1 MITEFIRP
9 GHVIR
14 AAELLSQILTDDK
27 MPADARMDQY
37 FKVHKEMGKRDRGV
51 VAELTYG
58 VLRHCRMI
66 DARLGAMSE
75 GWPGY
80 QRRVGALLMIQQGVS
95 MRGLEKYMDEAMAKE
110 VAEALRAT
118 PATSLPNAVRYSIP
132 DVVWQAWEAQWGE
145 VETIKLAQSLLSAAP
160 ADIRVNRLK
169 ATLEQVQASLSAA
182 GFELTPV
189 EGVANA
195 LRQMDRVPLFR
206 TDAFQQG
213 WFEMQDAGSQVI
225 GALLPVA
232 SGQKV
237 VDFCAGAGGKTLQ
250 LAVSMQNKG
259 SLIACDVS
267 EARLNRMRPRLAR
280 AGVDNVR
287 IMPLVSEADAR
298 LKKLRGSQDAVL
310 VDAPCSGSG
319 TWRRS
324 PDMKWRDMELTV
336 LNATQLSVLTS
347 AAKLVREGGYLVYA
361 TCSLMQCEN
370 EAVVDAF
377 LAQHPDYVRLPA
389 QARLVEAG
397 YVLPDSA
404 FTELG
409 AVQLRPD
416 LHGMDGFYAVLL
428 QRQVQS

>member
-1 MITEFIRP
+1 MITDLIRP

-37 FKVHKEMGKRDRGV
+37 FKAHKEMGKRDRGV

-66 DARLGAMSE
+66 DARLGEMSE

-80 QRRVGALLMIQQGVS
+80 QRRVGALLMIQQCVS
-95 MRGLEKYMDEAMAKE
+95 MRGLEKYMDETMTKE

-132 DVVWQAWEAQWGE
+132 DLVWQAWVEHWGE
-145 VETIKLAQSLLSAAP
+145 AETIKLAQSLLSAAP
-160 ADIRVNRLK
+160 ADIRVNSLK
-169 ATLEQVQASLSAA
+169 ATSAQVQQSLADA
-182 GFELTPV
+182 GFELAPID
-189 EGVANA
+189 GINNA
-195 LRQMDRVPLFR
+195 LRQAGRSPLFR

-250 LAVSMQNKG
+250 LAAAMQNKG

-287 IMPLVSEADAR
+287 IMPLASETDAR

-324 PDMKWRDMELTV
+324 PDMKWRNMELTA
-336 LNATQLSVLTS
+336 LNVTQLSVLTS
-347 AAKLVREGGYLVYA
+347 AAKLVREEGYLVYA
-361 TCSLMQCEN
+361 TCSLMPSEN
-370 EAVVDAF
+370 EAVVEAF
-377 LAQHPDYVRLPA
+377 LAQHPAYVRLSA
-389 QARLVEAG
+389 QSRLAEAG
-397 YVLPDSA
+397 FHLSDTA
-404 FTELG
+404 FTDQG
-409 AVQLRPD
+409 ALQLRPD

-428 QRQVQS
+428 QRQMQG

>member
-1 MITEFIRP
+1 MITELIRP

-37 FKVHKEMGKRDRGV
+37 FKAHKEMGKRDRGV

-66 DARLGAMSE
+66 DARLGEMSE

-95 MRGLEKYMDEAMAKE
+95 MRGLEKYMDETMAKE

-118 PATSLPNAVRYSIP
+118 PATTLPNAVRYSIP

-145 VETIKLAQSLLSAAP
+145 AETIKLAQSLLSAAP

-169 ATLEQVQASLSAA
+169 ATPEQVQASLAEA
-182 GFELTPV
+182 GFELTSV
-189 EGVANA
+189 EGVVNA
-195 LRQMDRVPLFR
+195 LRQAGRSPLFR

-250 LAVSMQNKG
+250 LAAVMQNKG

-287 IMPLVSEADAR
+287 IMPLSSETDAR
-298 LKKLRGSQDAVL
+298 LKKLRASQDAVL

-324 PDMKWRDMELTV
+324 PDMKWRNMELAA

-347 AAKLVREGGYLVYA
+347 ASKLVREGGYLVYA
-361 TCSLMQCEN
+361 TCSLMDCEN
-370 EAVVDAF
+370 EAVVAGFEANQADF
-377 LAQHPDYVRLPA
+377 ERLSAQSILND
-389 QARLVEAG
+389 AG
-397 YVLPDSA
+397 YCLPDSA
-404 FTELG
+404 FTKQG
-409 AVQLRPD
+409 ALQLRPD
-416 LHGMDGFYAVLL
+416 LHAMDGFFAVVFK
-428 QRQVQS
+428 RKTAN

>member
-1 MITEFIRP
+1 MITELIRP

-14 AAELLSQILTDDK
+14 AAELLSQILTDER

-37 FKVHKEMGKRDRGV
+37 FKAHKEMGKRDRGV

-66 DARLGAMSE
+66 DARLGEMSE

-95 MRGLEKYMDEAMAKE
+95 MRGLEKYMDETMAKE

-118 PATSLPNAVRYSIP
+118 PATILPNAVRYSIP
-132 DVVWQAWEAQWGE
+132 DLVWQAWVEQWGE
-145 VETIKLAQSLLSAAP
+145 EATIKLAQSLLSAAP
-160 ADIRVNRLK
+160 ADIRVNSLK
-169 ATLEQVQASLSAA
+169 ATREQVQASLVTA
-182 GFELTPV
+182 GFELTMV
-189 EGVANA
+189 DGVPTA
-195 LRQMDRVPLFR
+195 LRQAGRAPLFR

-213 WFEMQDAGSQVI
+213 WFEMQDAGSQVL

-250 LAVSMQNKG
+250 LAAAMQNKG
-259 SLIACDVS
+259 SLIAYDVS

-287 IMPLVSEADAR
+287 IMPLASETDAR

-324 PDMKWRDMELTV
+324 PDMKWRDMELTE

-347 AAKLVREGGYLVYA
+347 AAKLVRDGGYVVYA
-361 TCSLMQCEN
+361 TCSLMHSEN
-370 EAVVDAF
+370 EAVVAAF
-377 LAQHPDYVRLPA
+377 LAQHSDYVRLSA
-389 QARLVEAG
+389 QQRLAEVG

-404 FTELG
+404 FTEQG
-409 AVQLRPD
+409 ALQLRPD

-428 QRQVQS
+428 QRQQAN

>member
-1 MITEFIRP
+1 MITELIRS

-14 AAELLSQILTDDK
+14 AAELLSQILTDDR

-37 FKVHKEMGKRDRGV
+37 FKAHKEMGKRDRGV

-66 DARLGAMSE
+66 DARLGEMSE

-95 MRGLEKYMDEAMAKE
+95 MRGLEKYMDETMAKE

-132 DVVWQAWEAQWGE
+132 DLVWQAWVEQWGE
-145 VETIKLAQSLLSAAP
+145 EATIKLAQSLLSAAP
-160 ADIRVNRLK
+160 ADIRVNSLK
-169 ATLEQVQASLSAA
+169 ATREQVQASLATA
-182 GFELTPV
+182 GFELTLV
-189 EGVANA
+189 DGVPTA
-195 LRQMDRVPLFR
+195 LRQAGRAPLFR

-213 WFEMQDAGSQVI
+213 WFEMQDAGSQVL
-225 GALLPVA
+225 GALLPVV

-250 LAVSMQNKG
+250 LAAAMQNKG

-287 IMPLVSEADAR
+287 IMPLASETDAR

-324 PDMKWRDMELTV
+324 PDMKWRDMELSA
-336 LNATQLSVLTS
+336 LNATQLSVLTA
-347 AAKLVREGGYLVYA
+347 AAKLVREGGYVVYA
-361 TCSLMQCEN
+361 TCSLMHSEN
-370 EAVVDAF
+370 EAVVEAF
-377 LAQHPDYVRLPA
+377 LAQHSDYVRLPA
-389 QARLVEAG
+389 QQRLAEVG

-404 FTELG
+404 FSEQG
-409 AVQLRPD
+409 ALQLRPD

-428 QRQVQS
+428 QRQAI

>member
-1 MITEFIRP
+1 MITELIRP

-14 AAELLSQILTDDK
+14 AAELLSQILTDER

-37 FKVHKEMGKRDRGV
+37 FKAHKEMGKRDRGV

-66 DARLGAMSE
+66 DARLGDMSE

-95 MRGLEKYMDEAMAKE
+95 MRGLEKYMDETMAKE
-110 VAEALRAT
+110 VAEALRGT

-132 DVVWQAWEAQWGE
+132 DLVWQAWVEQWGE
-145 VETIKLAQSLLSAAP
+145 EATIKLAQSLLSAAP
-160 ADIRVNRLK
+160 ADIRVNSLK
-169 ATLEQVQASLSAA
+169 ATREPVQASLAAA
-182 GFELTPV
+182 GFEVTMV
-189 EGVANA
+189 EGVPTA
-195 LRQMDRVPLFR
+195 LRQAGRAPLFR

-213 WFEMQDAGSQVI
+213 WFEMQDAGSQVL
-225 GALLPVA
+225 GALLPVV

-250 LAVSMQNKG
+250 LAAAMQNKG

-287 IMPLVSEADAR
+287 IMPLASETDAR

-324 PDMKWRDMELTV
+324 PDMKWRDMELTA

-347 AAKLVREGGYLVYA
+347 AAKLVREGGYVVYA
-361 TCSLMQCEN
+361 TCSLMNSEN
-370 EAVVDAF
+370 EAVVEAF
-377 LAQHPDYVRLPA
+377 LAQHSDYVRLPA
-389 QARLVEAG
+389 QQRLTEAG

-404 FTELG
+404 FTDQG
-409 AVQLRPD
+409 ALQLRPD

-428 QRQVQS
+428 QRQQAN